1 MDSSEYIDYICP
13 QIYWSFKNKVSPYDK
28 MYNLWIALPR
38 SKNVKLYVGLAGYKA
53 GLSKRET
60 NPIGDPAGAN
70 SNAVLK
76 RDVAYARNKKK
87 SDGFVVFDYSDLHR
101 KSAKK
106 EFTNLKN
113 ELKKK

>member
-1 MDSSEYIDYICP
+1 
-13 QIYWSFKNKVSPYDK
+13 
-28 MYNLWIALPR
+28 MYNLWISLPR

-53 GLSKRET
+53 GLSKSET
-60 NPIGDPAGAN
+60 KKIGDTEWAN
-70 SNAVLK
+70 SNTVLK
-76 RDVAYARNKKK
+76 REVAYARKKKK

>member
-1 MDSSEYIDYICP
+1 MNSSEYIDYICP

-28 MYNLWIALPR
+28 MYNLWISLPR

-53 GLSKRET
+53 GLSKSET
-60 NPIGDPAGAN
+60 KKIGDTEWAN
-70 SNAVLK
+70 SNTVLK
-76 RDVAYARNKKK
+76 REVAYARKKKK

-113 ELKKK
+113 ELNKK